1 MAMANTKR
9 QTDIGLTM
17 SSNDKHRNTDRS
29 CSSNEQCDTIENFET
44 LASVYMLTF
53 IAFIPVH

>member
-1 MAMANTKR
+1 MANTKR

-17 SSNDKHRNTDRS
+17 SSNDKHRKTDRS